1 MTDSS
6 GHSGEVQYIVVPRGT
21 AEAASAL
28 RKLLQL
34 AASPDT
40 NITVVRVI
48 GPADN
53 PRRAVIRGP
62 PERIAELR
70 AALGGDLLFE
80 EDASLSLS

>member
-1 MTDSS
+1 MTDSPEHA
-6 GHSGEVQYIVVPRGT
+6 GVVQFIVVPRGT
-21 AEAASAL
+21 ANAAGAL
-28 RKLLQL
+28 QRLLQL
-34 AASPDT
+34 AASPNT
-40 NITVVRVI
+40 NITIVRVV

-80 EDASLSLS
+80 EDASLSFP